1 MSADATPAP
10 EPEPEGKRGLRRWL
24 GELSTG
30 VKTAGALAGAVA
42 AILGL
47 VFLFFP
53 DWVPDP
59 TPGEGSAAFGEPTI
73 EHPVTYGQYLD
84 RVEIP
89 RDTSTPAELSRAG
102 AMFRAQLSIS
112 GYKDEELPLR
122 WYVLDESTNEIV
134 DQTSR
139 RHLFRPDRDEVQ
151 FSQRFW
157 VAQPPGPGPFKVVL
171 QIYPPGA
178 KPGDGHV
185 PLDEAE
191 TATFP
196 S

>member
-1 MSADATPAP
+1 MNAEATPAP
-10 EPEPEGKRGLRRWL
+10 EPEGKRGPRRWL
-24 GELSTG
+24 GDLSTG
-30 VKTAGALAGAVA
+30 VKTAGALAGAIA

-59 TPGEGSAAFGEPTI
+59 TPDEGSAAFGEPTLD
-73 EHPVTYGQYLD
+73 HPVTYGQYLD

-89 RDTSTPAELSRAG
+89 RDNSSEEELRRPG
-102 AMFRAQLSIS
+102 AMFRVQLAIT
-112 GYKDEELPLR
+112 GYRDADLPLR

-139 RHLFRPDRDEVQ
+139 RHLFRPDRNEAQ
-151 FSQRFW
+151 LSQRFW
-157 VAQPPGPGPFKVVL
+157 VADPPGTGPFKVVL

-178 KPGDGHV
+178 KQGDGVV

>member
-10 EPEPEGKRGLRRWL
+10 EPEPGGKRGLRQWL
-24 GELSTG
+24 AELSTG
-30 VKTAGALAGAVA
+30 VKTAGALAGAIA

-59 TPGEGSAAFGEPTI
+59 TPEEGSAAFGEPTL

-89 RDTSTPAELSRAG
+89 RDTSTAAELRRPG
-102 AMFRAQLSIS
+102 AMFRVQLTVT

-122 WYVLDESTNEIV
+122 WYVLDESTNELV
-134 DQTSR
+134 AQTSR
-139 RHLFRPDRDEVQ
+139 RHLFGPDRNEVQ
-151 FSQRFW
+151 FS
-157 VAQPPGPGPFKVVL
+157 
-171 QIYPPGA
+171 
-178 KPGDGHV
+178 
-185 PLDEAE
+185 
-191 TATFP
+191 
-196 S
+196 